1 MFAVT
6 TRNIKQRLCQKIKKQ
21 FHLFHKNMFL
31 NYFLF
36 ILNLSGRPIRLF
48 CATGESAK
56 LTFIVS
62 FWPAISH
69 RLPFYGFH
77 GLPIYV
83 GCYVEQRFLAFLLYS
98 SVFDGVT
105 APPYG
110 INEGKAALL
119 CRRLAEGGLASQ
131 KLSFGLAETS
141 FWRNPSRSFSGS
153 IPPCITPRCR

>member
-6 TRNIKQRLCQKIKKQ
+6 TRNIKQRLCQKTKKP
-21 FHLFHKNMFL
+21 FYLFYKYMFL

-36 ILNLSGRPIRLF
+36 YFNLRNQPMRLF

-105 APPYG
+105 TPPYG
-110 INEGKAALL
+110 IDEGKAALL
-119 CRRLAEGGLASQ
+119 CRPPFGRRRI
-131 KLSFGLAETS
+131 SFTETQL
-141 FWRNPSRSFSGS
+141 R
-153 IPPCITPRCR
+153 PC